1 MILALFGA
9 LGSWFG
15 GFGKWLKD
23 NPAIAKILLVLA
35 LIWAAWWGKKRWEE
49 NIEKGVRRIEREKY
63 AREQA
68 EAQAA
73 AVTTISENSREY
85 INASER
91 VRSHDVAVQL
101 PNERG
106 ARLPDENYRD

>member
-1 MILALFGA
+1 MPAFIINVWTWFTNNKWAQYLLLGILIV
-9 LGSWFG
+9 LGVREM
-15 GFGKWLKD
+15 K
-23 NPAIAKILLVLA
+23 N
-35 LIWAAWWGKKRWEE
+35 RWQS

-63 AREQA
+63 QREQA

-85 INASER
+85 ISASER